1 MGLVICAMLRKQH
14 KHNISQIIVVVVVV
28 VVVVIVHIIQRFT
41 EHTSRVNQ
49 KLNAGSH

>member
-14 KHNISQIIVVVVVV
+14 KHNISQIIVVVVV